1 MSFFIRRLDILF
13 AEFDLVRIFAKSV
26 FLPSFSM
33 KPKDCRRKSDE
44 RRQLDSGPPAGWKER
59 RRAVERRLPG
69 VEEVEMSENE
79 FFALLM
85 RNRQKLREADDDLA
99 PQGNPA

>member
-1 MSFFIRRLDILF
+1 
-13 AEFDLVRIFAKSV
+13 
-26 FLPSFSM
+26 M

-44 RRQLDSGPPAGWKER
+44 RRQQDAGPPTGWKER

-69 VEEVEMSENE
+69 VEEVEMSESE

-85 RNRQKLREADDDLA
+85 RNRQKLRDSDDDLA
-99 PQGNPA
+99 PQGSPA